1 MILIKYGGHVLD
13 NPENNRAIIAAIADF
28 HKSGQKVVVVHGGG
42 PAINEELR
50 IHNVESEMV
59 HGYRK
64 TTPEVMDVVQQ
75 TLCGGVLRNLT
86 NSFIGCGVNTVG
98 ISAGDGSTLRAQKF
112 APLKD
117 GVSVDIGLVG
127 EPSSVDPTF
136 VSLLLSNGYLPVI
149 SPVAVQSDGQPLN
162 INGDIAAGAIAGALE
177 ASEVLFITDVAG
189 IYRNWPDPDSIIS
202 EISQRD
208 LLAISSTFADG
219 MAPKVKAVLTA
230 LSSGAKRARIIDGT
244 DISNLHSALQGQGGT
259 VVTA

>member
-13 NPENNRAIIAAIADF
+13 NPENNKAIINAIADF
-28 HKSGQKVVVVHGGG
+28 HKSGQRVVVVHGGG

-59 HGYRK
+59 QGYRK
-64 TTPEVMDVVQQ
+64 TTPEVMEVVQQ

-86 NSFIGCGVNTVG
+86 NSFIGCGVNAVG
-98 ISAGDGSTLRAQKF
+98 ISTGDGSTLRAHKF
-112 APLKD
+112 TPSKD

-127 EPSSVDPTF
+127 EPSTVDPTF
-136 VSLLLSNGYLPVI
+136 VNLLLDNGYLPVI
-149 SPVAVQSDGQPLN
+149 SPVAVQTDGRALN
-162 INGDIAAGAIAGALE
+162 INGDIAAGAIAGALG

-189 IYRNWPDPDSIIS
+189 IYRNWPDPDSIIT
-202 EISQRD
+202 EISQQD
-208 LLAISSTFADG
+208 LAAISETFEDG

-244 DISNLHSALQGQGGT
+244 DIANLRAALQGQGGT
-259 VVTA
+259 VVNA

>member
-13 NPENNRAIIAAIADF
+13 NSENNRAIISAIADF
-28 HKSGQKVVVVHGGG
+28 HKSGQKVAVVHGGG

-50 IHNVESEMV
+50 IHGVESEMV

-64 TTPEVMDVVQQ
+64 TTPEVMEVVQQ
-75 TLCGGVLRNLT
+75 TLSGAVLRNLT
-86 NSFIGCGVNTVG
+86 NAFIGYGVNAVG
-98 ISAGDGSTLRAQKF
+98 ISTADGSTLRAQKF
-112 APLKD
+112 APIKD
-117 GVSVDIGLVG
+117 GESVDIGLVG
-127 EPSSVDPTF
+127 EPTSVDPTF
-136 VSLLLSNGYLPVI
+136 VNLLLDNGYLPVI
-149 SPVAVQSDGQPLN
+149 SPVAVQSDGQSLN

-189 IYRNWPDPDSIIS
+189 IYRNWPDPESIIS

-208 LLAISSTFADG
+208 LSAISETFADG

-244 DISNLHSALQGQGGT
+244 DISNLYSALQGQGGT

>member
-1 MILIKYGGHVLD
+1 
-13 NPENNRAIIAAIADF
+13 
-28 HKSGQKVVVVHGGG
+28 
-42 PAINEELR
+42 
-50 IHNVESEMV
+50 
-59 HGYRK
+59 
-64 TTPEVMDVVQQ
+64 VQQ

-86 NSFIGCGVNTVG
+86 NSFIGCGVNAVG